1 MTTEQKL
8 KNLILSRYKS
18 VREFS
23 LKIKMP
29 YSTVATIFSKGIEKT
44 SVTTMIPICQELG
57 ISLDELVKGNI
68 VFVDTEPRSTEVM
81 DLVIRFKDQLIS
93 GTLTFNGQPYDQASA
108 KRLAMYMD
116 ALMEAEK
123 RNQENPNLNIGTE
136 NG

>member
-8 KNLILSRYKS
+8 KNLILSHYKS
-18 VREFS
+18 VREFTM
-23 LKIKMP
+23 KYEIP
-29 YSTVATIFSKGIEKT
+29 YSTVASIFTRGINKA
-44 SVTTMIPICQELG
+44 SITTVITVCQALG
-57 ISLDELVKGNI
+57 ISADELVKGNI